1 MLVLLS
7 YLVSEGPGSSDTL
20 LYILDQPVAGLECRV
35 VVERGPD
42 LSADLLEHGQLT
54 RANQA
59 KINLVQSWKPTQDRR
74 EFLASF
80 GYTV

>member
-20 LYILDQPVAGLECRV
+20 LDILDQPVAGLECRV

-42 LSADLLEHGQLT
+42 LSADLLEHG
-54 RANQA
+54 
-59 KINLVQSWKPTQDRR
+59 
-74 EFLASF
+74 
-80 GYTV
+80 TVR